1 MFCKK
6 CGKEIRQE
14 AVFCPNC
21 GAPVSRFNLTG
32 KIFCKHCGKEI
43 TYSQKSGEQP
53 SEKNEKKRKIGW
65 KRVLII
71 AGVAVAAAV
80 VCFLT
85 YIPQNQPEEAEVVAN
100 SSDMETI
107 LDSEEGVDTNVHSPT
122 PELAETVEQYQG
134 TINEAFYLDLDKLIM
149 IELNNGER
157 HYINLDGTCASDTV
171 TLQSQY
177 FSQRSV
183 DNFVNIY
190 DEEISFSSD
199 KSALYS
205 YGGGVTST
213 PEGDVIW
220 VQTETSDLNG
230 TVNTLTAYDEFQ
242 SQIFQIDSNDPIFT
256 EPGHSKD
263 DLKDSIGYNCNGVS
277 YCGGRIFCVAD
288 ILINIDTGEKFENYG
303 ENFSSGYGIS
313 IHGIRDVHGNFVIDA
328 TTSPAFRRIVNE
340 GSDFTQFQDGLFY
353 VSDLKGFYDI
363 NLNCVL
369 NLSQYNITSDS
380 LRFQDN
386 LCAVELKNPDGDAL
400 YGLIDKQGNWV
411 FGPSDDTDLPIFYPY
426 DGRISASKVL
436 FGGSITTGKIYDL
449 KDQIFTAIPLYH
461 PYAEDIALLG
471 GYCYYLE
478 SGELKCYDIEQEM
491 ECEFPS
497 EEKLSERI
505 EEFSDICSATI
516 ETGDTTAAA
525 SSGISAGSEPA
536 PVIVHPEDSPTEQIS
551 VQYGL
556 TAPASDFLF
565 PHSSDQILTQEQL
578 DSMIDPDVEVMRS
591 RSQMAINEILARYGY
606 PFGTSTRTAREAKDH
621 FLGLEWYEQAKSQC
635 SYEDPNALIA
645 DMNDVE
651 QTNIDLINEWQIEQ
665 NIPPL

>member
-1 MFCKK
+1 MKYCTN
-6 CGKEIRQE
+6 CGKPIKDE
-14 AVFCPNC
+14 VGYCPY
-21 GAPVSRFNLTG
+21 
-32 KIFCKHCGKEI
+32 CGKAVAENKSNPVPKQQN
-43 TYSQKSGEQP
+43 YYPQRNGSQP
-53 SEKNEKKRKIGW
+53 LEKMRKKRKIGR
-65 KRVLII
+65 KGALII
-71 AGVAVAAAV
+71 AAVATSIAV
-80 VCFLT
+80 SGSLI
-85 YIPQNQPEEAEVVAN
+85 YISMNQPEDAGTVAS
-100 SSDMETI
+100 SSDTETI
-107 LDSEEGVDTNVHSPT
+107 PDSKEEKDTHVHSTVSEP
-122 PELAETVEQYQG
+122 AETVEQYQG
-134 TINEAFYLDLDKLIM
+134 TIDEAFYLDLDKLIM

-157 HYINLDGTCASDTV
+157 HYINLDGTCASDSV

-177 FSQRSV
+177 FCQRSV
-183 DNFVNIY
+183 DDFVNIY

-199 KSALYS
+199 KGALYS

-242 SQIFQIDSNDPIFT
+242 NVIFQIDSNDPIFT

-263 DLKDSIGYNCNGVS
+263 DLKDSVGYNCNGVS

-328 TTSPAFRRIVNE
+328 AKSPAFRQIVNE

-353 VSDLKGFYDI
+353 VSDLKRFYDI

-369 NLSQYNITSDS
+369 DLSQYKITSDS
-380 LRFQDN
+380 LQFQDN

-436 FGGSITTGKIYDL
+436 FGSSVTAGKTYDL
-449 KDQIFTAIPLYH
+449 KDQMFTEIPLYH

-516 ETGDTTAAA
+516 ETGETAEAS

-536 PVIVHPEDSPTEQIS
+536 PVIVQPEDPPAEQIS

-556 TAPASDFLF
+556 IAPASDFLF

-591 RSQMAINEILARYGY
+591 RSQMAINEMLARYGF

-621 FLGLEWYEQAKSQC
+621 FSGLEWYEQAKSQC
-635 SYEDPNALIA
+635 PYEDPNALIA
-645 DMNDVE
+645 NMNDVE
-651 QTNIDLINEWQIEQ
+651 RTNIDLINEWQIEQ